1 MYFGGVCMCVG
12 EKKCKVD
19 VEECTTSHSAKEGMT
34 RGACDH
40 GFHRS
45 VSNKIYY
52 TVFTVIDF
60 FSFGCTLLICCN
72 STWRTLRPTLP
83 EEDAGPRLRT
93 SLRERYSREV

>member
-1 MYFGGVCMCVG
+1 MYFGRVRMCVG

-60 FSFGCTLLICCN
+60 FFRLYPANLLQ
-72 STWRTLRPTLP
+72 LHM
-83 EEDAGPRLRT
+83 EDAASNSPRRK
-93 SLRERYSREV
+93 RRA